1 MVHGFD
7 KRFYTRF
14 GVRTCTCGFGMPF
27 SKIWSKSV
35 TMSSSRSNTKLKCWD
50 KITKDLVLYTMPQTL
65 KSKIECLRI
74 CA

>member
-27 SKIWSKSV
+27 LNIWYKSV

-50 KITKDLVLYTMPQTL
+50 KMVLYTMPQTL
-65 KSKIECLRI
+65 KSKIEYLRI
-74 CA
+74 WGPKL